1 MPKNKKLK
9 IKQKQRQ
16 KQNQTVIVKVD
27 NSRKTIRKGETQP
40 KPKLQ
45 QQPIIINNQQPY
57 LNPGM
62 YQNMFPQ
69 PQPQATKIT
78 PPITNPPAVPA
89 PEPPSR
95 SNVDDAIN
103 AFSKTNDDRFKTL
116 QEQLNTMNDN
126 FKQASRNIVERLNQ
140 PQSSFNSTPNQQ
152 TTPPKPDKTI
162 LINDTPLVSST
173 PSKGISQL
181 KTYTS
186 VRKTVEPPRP
196 TSYVPGTTSKA
207 DNDINRLPETLPY
220 SNGSTPYKSEFTTYM
235 DNQFNELDQMLNEPF
250 QTAKIDGNSQQNRQ
264 FTTPKVL
271 PPLLTNSSTKQGPSS
286 QLDAYMQQVDR
297 KTKKQTD
304 DEKIAKYNQEELD
317 ALDAQ
322 TVPDTEPMEIKKVE
336 DNNNDDKISERN
348 KLKIEDATGPN
359 REAEIYICPY
369 CGFQPQPSDNDPDPV
384 KTMKGTLFEHMKKLH
399 TATESD
405 MELKD
410 KDGNIVK
417 HRGENVYIHKVK
429 RGPLSGQTYNAYP
442 KEIVDRAISNKQ
454 ALFNELGL
462 KKTKAE
468 SASIARGARGEKE
481 KRNKATNK

>member
-27 NSRKTIRKGETQP
+27 NSRKTIRKGDTPPKQP
-40 KPKLQ
+40 KPPQ
-45 QQPIIINNQQPY
+45 PPIIINNQQPSFH
-57 LNPGM
+57 PSM

-69 PQPQATKIT
+69 PQANKNITINT
-78 PPITNPPAVPA
+78 PPINITSPPAVPA

-186 VRKTVEPPRP
+186 VRKTVEPLRP

-250 QTAKIDGNSQQNRQ
+250 QTAKIDSNSQQNRQ

-271 PPLLTNSSTKQGPSS
+271 PPLLTSSSIKQGPSS
-286 QLDAYMQQVDR
+286 QLDSYMQQVDR
-297 KTKKQTD
+297 KNKKQTED
-304 DEKIAKYNQEELD
+304 DKMAENYQEQVYAMD
-317 ALDAQ
+317 A
-322 TVPDTEPMEIKKVE
+322 KVE
-336 DNNNDDKISERN
+336 PNQQVDDGKNPEGDSFVPTP
-348 KLKIEDATGPN
+348 LKYRRRLEEATGQN
-359 REAEIYICPY
+359 KEAELYNCPY
-369 CGFQPQPSDNDPDPV
+369 CGYQSSGDFSNL
-384 KTMKGTLFEHMKKLH
+384 KTHMRTH
-399 TATESD
+399 IIDTAKD
-405 MELKD
+405 KPLKD
-410 KDGNIVK
+410 EDGNITTY
-417 HRGENVYIHKVK
+417 RGKEVYYRTRGQNVTQTFDKSIIENAIENKK
-429 RGPLSGQTYNAYP
+429 RLKNEMFPPLSQ
-442 KEIVDRAISNKQ
+442 E
-454 ALFNELGL
+454 E
-462 KKTKAE
+462 KTKRQRE
-468 SASIARGARGEKE
+468 GKE
-481 KRNKATNK
+481 AKRNKATNK